1 MFEMTALGQSWMYQ
15 SLPAALVLAGLV
27 TGCAGMGDQSLDD
40 ALADPGKHAFYT
52 CGDLDSPSRMAP
64 LDALR
69 IRIDLRKRG
78 TNHVARKARHSSTKL
93 LNLKRTR
100 NQQRDHE
107 WDCLTLESNLNT
119 LIKEN
124 IPVPATKH
132 RLYAIALH
140 DVYRATT
147 MFPTGKSRRECAS
160 PLLQNNQAA
169 SIN

>member
-52 CGDLDSPSRMAP
+52 CGDLGQPQPDGT

-78 TNHVARKARHSSTKL
+78 TNHVAKKG
-93 LNLKRTR
+93 K
-100 NQQRDHE
+100 
-107 WDCLTLESNLNT
+107 TLEHQTFEFEKNSQS
-119 LIKEN
+119 
-124 IPVPATKH
+124 AA
-132 RLYAIALH
+132 R
-140 DVYRATT
+140 
-147 MFPTGKSRRECAS
+147 SRMGLPHA
-160 PLLQNNQAA
+160 
-169 SIN
+169 